1 MIKLK
6 RLLLIHWQAYDFQ
19 IIDFDQIT
27 LITGQTGVG
36 KSTIIDALNVVLLG
50 EKNKRNFNKAANEN
64 SSRTI
69 DSYLYG
75 KLGDDGGEGFTYLRE
90 GNFTSY
96 VVAEFENED
105 SQEHFCCGL
114 VADCAADLSTP
125 RIQWITFQSGLPE
138 DHFLD
143 RTENLPYSIN
153 ELINVSNSRDEKQRI
168 TFTTIEREY
177 RKSIAGLFGNIRD
190 DYRRL
195 LKQSVSFTP
204 VKNIETFLTDFV
216 SETENV
222 IDVEEMQKSIR
233 RYNDLQ
239 EESDRIKR
247 KVERL
252 EVIKGSLK
260 RLDNW
265 KFTELRQIFIIEK
278 AKLDGIKEEELLL
291 KEALKENEEQ
301 VEHQKQMLLDD
312 LERVQEIYK
321 EKEKAQI
328 KRDSLAVLKD
338 KTVLNDKIS
347 HVVEQLEG
355 ICKSTDKS
363 IEGLNLVK
371 EFSLELD
378 KLPKDVFLDKS
389 MKNRFLEFEKESE
402 IIANFS
408 EINELMGNVL
418 DVLNNYKYSVSQKKA
433 ELESRISLLK
443 QDRKKLNSNIKIV
456 PKQLSDFREKLQTY
470 LSRKGQSITVDYLAD
485 VIDFKPGEE
494 NWHQSIEAYLGRQK
508 DYLVIDPKFYN
519 EALRF
524 YKLCQK
530 DREVYGIGII
540 NLGKMKNRQFDM
552 GKNSLANKIVTE
564 NPLVRTFINFLLG
577 RVVAC
582 DDVMELSKYHTAIT
596 SDGFLY
602 KGFVTRKLQFG
613 KLRMSIGS
621 SAIEQQLLQVNKQ
634 IEEYEIE
641 KNNLDKKIERL
652 KKIANF
658 RKLDSF
664 SCDLV
669 IEYADK
675 KKLLQKQKELDNLQE
690 KLSNLDDKELIEIE
704 EKIEKL
710 GREESRLNISNSKI
724 EESLAKLQLEIE
736 KISQVEIPECIQ
748 SILEQQRIFD
758 SEFADSEYLTAF
770 DEAYRSALNSE
781 YTHEAVGTHYKNNL
795 IRTRTSIQETEDEL
809 KSLMLKYNQDFDM
822 SLPITI
828 EQSRVYEEEYDKYV
842 QSELPK
848 FELDIA
854 DMKEKTIKEFRYQ
867 FIDRLR
873 GNFENLDRQVGEIN
887 DALRNRKFGEDTYR
901 FKVGPN
907 ESLKEYY
914 DMIMD
919 DMLID
924 DVGDWN
930 LLSATF
936 ESKYAKQI
944 EMLFNILS
952 GEDLDE
958 GGNKESRI
966 KLFSDYK
973 NYLSFDMIIKRGE
986 QIQRLSKTYTFKS
999 GGETQIPLYIS
1010 LLAAFSQVYRVRNT
1024 RRNNTIR
1031 LIIMDEAFNKID
1043 GEKIKQCI
1051 QMIKDFDLQA
1061 IFSTPPEKIPEIM
1074 EEADKALVVLR
1085 KGNQASVQ
1093 EFSSMDELVEEPHEL

>member
-19 IIDFDQIT
+19 VIDFDQIT

-50 EKNKRNFNKAANEN
+50 EKNKKNFNKAANEN

-96 VVAEFENED
+96 IVAEFENEET
-105 SQEHFCCGL
+105 QEFFCCGL
-114 VADCAADLSTP
+114 VADCAADFSTP
-125 RIQWITFQSGLPE
+125 HIQWITLQSGLPK
-138 DHFLD
+138 DYFLD
-143 RTENLPYSIN
+143 QTENLPYSIN
-153 ELINVSNSRDEKQRI
+153 ELINVSNSRDEKEKI

-177 RKSIAGLFGNIRD
+177 RQSIAGLFGNIRD

-239 EESDRIKR
+239 EESARIKR
-247 KVERL
+247 KVEKL
-252 EVIKGSLK
+252 EIIKESVK
-260 RLDNW
+260 RLGNDR
-265 KFTELRQIFIIEK
+265 FIESRQIFIIEQ
-278 AKLDGIKEEELLL
+278 AKLDGVKEKERKLKESLWKKEEEIKSQNLTLV
-291 KEALKENEEQ
+291 N
-301 VEHQKQMLLDD
+301 D
-312 LERVQEIYK
+312 LERIKVISR

-338 KTVLNDKIS
+338 KTVLNDKIK
-347 HVVEQLEG
+347 HVIEQLDG
-355 ICKSTDKS
+355 IRKNTDKS
-363 IEGLNLVK
+363 IEGLKLVR
-371 EFSLELD
+371 EFFSELEG
-378 KLPKDVFLDKS
+378 LPQEVFLDRS
-389 MKNRFLEFEKESE
+389 LENKLLKFENENE
-402 IIANFS
+402 VITNFS
-408 EINELMGNVL
+408 EFNELMGNVINKL
-418 DVLNNYKYSVSQKKA
+418 TDYKYSVAQEKA
-433 ELESRISLLK
+433 KLENKISSLK
-443 QDRKKLNSNIKIV
+443 QDKEKLNKNIKIV
-456 PKQLSDFREKLQTY
+456 PKQLSDFREKLQTH
-470 LSRKGQSITVDYLAD
+470 LSRKGQRVTVDYLAD

-494 NWHQSIEAYLGRQK
+494 NWHRSIEAYLGRQK

-519 EALRF
+519 QALQF
-524 YKLCQK
+524 YKLCQNDK
-530 DREVYGIGII
+530 EVYGIGII
-540 NLGKMKNRQFDM
+540 NLGKMKNRHFDM
-552 GKNSLANKIVTE
+552 EQNSLANKIVTE
-564 NPLVRTFINFLLG
+564 NQLVRTFINFLLG

-582 DDVMELSKYHTAIT
+582 DNIMELYKYHTAIT

-613 KLRMSIGS
+613 KLRMAIGS
-621 SAIEQQLLQVNKQ
+621 SAIEQQLFQVNKQ
-634 IEEYEIE
+634 IETCEVERNY
-641 KNNLDKKIERL
+641 LDKRFRILE
-652 KKIANF
+652 NF
-658 RKLDSF
+658 TKFQKLDTF

-669 IEYADK
+669 MEYADK
-675 KKLLQKQKELDNLQE
+675 KKLVQKQNELHELQE
-690 KLSNLDDKELIEIE
+690 KLNNLDDSELKEVDG
-704 EKIEKL
+704 KIEQL
-710 GREESRLNISNSKI
+710 SREESELNISNSKI
-724 EESLAKLQLEIE
+724 EEKIAQFQLDIE
-736 KISQVEIPECIQ
+736 EISQVEIPKCIQ
-748 SILEQQRIFD
+748 SILEQQKIFD
-758 SEFADSEYLTAF
+758 SKFADCEYFISFT
-770 DEAYRSALNSE
+770 EAYQSALNKDN
-781 YTHEAVGTHYKNNL
+781 HEVVVKHYEDRL
-795 IRTRTSIQETEDEL
+795 IQTQIAIQKTENGL
-809 KSLMLKYNQDFDM
+809 KDLMLDYNNCFTE
-822 SLPITI
+822 SLPLNI
-828 EQSRVYEEEYDKYV
+828 EQSYVYEEEYDKYV
-842 QSELPK
+842 QSELPR

-907 ESLKEYY
+907 ENLKEYY

-944 EMLFNILS
+944 EMLFNVLS

-1051 QMIKDFDLQA
+1051 KMIKDFDLQA

-1085 KGNQASVQ
+1085 KGNQANVQ
-1093 EFSSMDELVEEPHEL
+1093 EFSSMDELAEEPHEL

>member
-19 IIDFDQIT
+19 IIDFNQIT

-96 VVAEFENED
+96 IVAEFENEE
-105 SQEHFCCGL
+105 SQELFCCGL
-114 VADCAADLSTP
+114 VADCEADFSPP
-125 RIQWITFQSGLPE
+125 RIQWITLQSDLPE

-153 ELINVSNSRDEKQRI
+153 ELINVSNSRDEKEKI
-168 TFTTIEREY
+168 TFTAIEREY
-177 RKSIAGLFGNIRD
+177 RKSVAGLFGNIRD

-239 EESDRIKR
+239 EESARIKR

-252 EVIKGSLK
+252 EVIRGDMNRLK
-260 RLDNW
+260 TRRV
-265 KFTELRQIFIIEK
+265 TELRQIFIIEK
-278 AKLDGIKEEELLL
+278 AKLDGIKEKEWKL
-291 KEALKENEEQ
+291 KESLIKNEE
-301 VEHQKQMLLDD
+301 EIRNKDLTLAND
-312 LERVQEIYK
+312 LERIKEISK
-321 EKEKAQI
+321 AKEKAQI

-338 KTVLNDKIS
+338 KTVLNDKIK
-347 HVVEQLEG
+347 HVIEQLEG
-355 ICKSTDKS
+355 IRKNTEKS
-363 IEGLNLVK
+363 IEGLNSVR
-371 EFSLELD
+371 EFFIELEGLPQDIFLDRSLEN
-378 KLPKDVFLDKS
+378 KLLK
-389 MKNRFLEFEKESE
+389 FENESE
-402 IIANFS
+402 AITNFS
-408 EINELMGNVL
+408 EFNELMGNVI
-418 DVLNNYKYSVSQKKA
+418 DKLNDYKYSVSQEKA
-433 ELESRISLLK
+433 KLKDKIASLK
-443 QDRKKLNSNIKIV
+443 QDKEKLNKNIKIV
-456 PKQLSDFREKLQTY
+456 PKQLSDFKEKLQTH
-470 LSRKGQSITVDYLAD
+470 LSRKEQGVTVDYLAD

-494 NWHQSIEAYLGRQK
+494 NWHRSIEAYLGPQK

-519 EALRF
+519 EALKF
-524 YKLCQK
+524 YKWCQK
-530 DREVYGIGII
+530 DKEVYGIGII

-552 GKNSLANKIVTE
+552 ERNSLANKIVTE
-564 NPLVRTFINFLLG
+564 NQLVRTFVNFLLG
-577 RVVAC
+577 RVTAC
-582 DDVMELSKYHTAIT
+582 DDITELDKHRTAIT
-596 SDGFLY
+596 TDGFLY

-613 KLRMSIGS
+613 KLRMAIGS

-634 IEEYEIE
+634 IEACEVERDY
-641 KNNLDKKIERL
+641 LDKRVRILE
-652 KKIANF
+652 NF
-658 RKLDSF
+658 TRFQKLDTF
-664 SCDLV
+664 SCELV
-669 IEYADK
+669 MEYADK
-675 KKLLQKQKELDNLQE
+675 KKLVQKQKELHQLQE
-690 KLSNLDDKELIEIE
+690 KLNNLDDRELKEVDG
-704 EKIEKL
+704 KIEQL
-710 GREESRLNISNSKI
+710 NREESELTISNSKI
-724 EESLAKLQLEIE
+724 EERIAQLQLDIE
-736 KISQVEIPECIQ
+736 EISQVEIPKCIQ
-748 SILEQQRIFD
+748 SILEQQQMFY
-758 SEFADSEYLTAF
+758 SKFADCEYVTSF
-770 DEAYRSALNSE
+770 TEAYQSALNKD
-781 YTHEAVGTHYKNNL
+781 YTHEAVVKNYEDNL
-795 IRTRTSIQETEDEL
+795 IQTQIAIHEIENGL
-809 KSLMLKYNQDFDM
+809 KDLMLDYNNCFTE
-822 SLPITI
+822 SLPLNI
-828 EQSRVYEEEYDKYV
+828 EQSYVYEEEYDKYV
-842 QSELPK
+842 QSELPR

-901 FKVGPN
+901 FKVSPN

-930 LLSATF
+930 LLSSTF
-936 ESKYAKQI
+936 ETKYAKQI

-1093 EFSSMDELVEEPHEL
+1093 EFSSMNELVEEPHEL